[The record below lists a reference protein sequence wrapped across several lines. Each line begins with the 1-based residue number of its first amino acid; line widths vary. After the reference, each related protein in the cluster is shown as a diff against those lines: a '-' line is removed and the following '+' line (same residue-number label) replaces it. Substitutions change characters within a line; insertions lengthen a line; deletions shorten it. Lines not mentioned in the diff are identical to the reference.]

1 MKDQKSLL
9 WIGSNN
15 SYRRLSD
22 SFFTMAFSLLCML
35 QVFPTYPVI
44 TSSSSMP
51 LLTSSY
57 LRQACVMTV
66 TLIHHIL
73 YICNSFRLI
82 FLHLLLHLLTSF
94 STLTPCSLV
103 ISLFPN
109 LLYCRFF
116 VGCTFGSWIISWCW
130 ISCVHFLFY
139 RLSFPIHR

>member
-1 MKDQKSLL
+1 
-9 WIGSNN
+9 
-15 SYRRLSD
+15 
-22 SFFTMAFSLLCML
+22 ML
-35 QVFPTYPVI
+35 QVLPTYPVI
-44 TSSSSMP
+44 PSSSSMP

-82 FLHLLLHLLTSF
+82 FVHLPLHLLTSF
-94 STLTPCSLV
+94 PTLTPCSLV

-130 ISCVHFLFY
+130 ISCVFFY
-139 RLSFPIHR
+139 FTVCPFPPIVEYLNIIDNSVGMCRYYNARRYILVGA

>member
-1 MKDQKSLL
+1 MTL
-9 WIGSNN
+9 
-15 SYRRLSD
+15 
-22 SFFTMAFSLLCML
+22 FFTMAFSLLCML

-82 FLHLLLHLLTSF
+82 FLHLPLHLLTSF
-94 STLTPCSLV
+94 STLTTCSLV

-116 VGCTFGSWIISWCW
+116 CGMYFWFLD
-130 ISCVHFLFY
+130 HFLVLDFMCHFLLY